1 MGNSGQ
7 VSEMNGR
14 SNNYIEEVLKGNDIK
29 RNLLICEE

>member
-7 VSEMNGR
+7 VSERDGK
-14 SNNYIEEVLKGNDIK
+14 SDNYLEEVLKSNNIK